1 MKRNI
6 FLSIFFLLFTPS
18 LYSQIDIVAGP
29 ILNHDK
35 GVHLYKIIG
44 KSDDAV
50 FSLWIDSRGKGG
62 NDEFYLE
69 RHNLKTL
76 VSEYSVQVFF
86 PDERGKYAIMEDAY
100 LLNDKIVFLTS
111 MQKPNFNILYA
122 QTIDFNGKVIL
133 PAFHLDSISN
143 GGFNTS
149 YSKKANTIIIHKEA
163 LDKDVY
169 SNKLS
174 IYNATD
180 FTNIIYDELK
190 SGVNL
195 VDSYNYYGFDME
207 EDGLLHYMMTA
218 KDLSDRRHIITK
230 TYLIIVS
237 QGSSEKEIL
246 VNEDNGPTYGGAHIY
261 LVEKNI
267 FLVGGFK
274 VKENKIYSYLYTF
287 DNKGHVVNEKNILVE
302 VDDEKRFVWKL
313 IQGTDKVKLE
323 FGSRGI
329 IYSDGNAWV
338 VGEQSG
344 FKSGGDGTSNMHSGD
359 HFYFYDI
366 ILAHFDLTNN
376 TQSWTNFEKRE
387 HLKTRY
393 VNGSPT
399 NFLFTKNSNLEI
411 LYLDTQ
417 ANIEKLKKGI
427 YKPEDLEN
435 VIEHNSSTLVVGK
448 IDKENKV
455 TRQTSTSEF
464 ASAFHLKCRIV
475 PNASGPT
482 PNNYFCLRLTD
493 SSFLV
498 YLEDNNVG
506 RFAIASNID

>member
-1 MKRNI
+1 MNKKI
-6 FLSIFFLLFTPS
+6 FIQIICLLIAS
-18 LYSQIDIVAGP
+18 NVYSQIDIAAGP

-50 FSLWIDSRGKGG
+50 FSLWVDSRGKGG

-76 VSEYSVQVFF
+76 ESEISVQVFF

-111 MQKPNFNILYA
+111 MQKSNLNVLYA
-122 QTIDFNGKVIL
+122 QTIDFNGKMIL
-133 PAFHLDSISN
+133 PAFHLDSNST
-143 GGFNTS
+143 GGFYTS
-149 YSKKANTIIIHKEA
+149 YSKKANAIIVHKVGRV
-163 LDKDVY
+163 DDVFT
-169 SNKLS
+169 NKLS
-174 IYNATD
+174 VYNAD
-180 FTNIIYDELK
+180 NFTNILYTDLK

-195 VDSYNYYGFDME
+195 LDSYDYYGFDME

-218 KDLSDRRHIITK
+218 KDLTNRKHIITK

-246 VNEDNGPTYGGAHIY
+246 VNEDNGRTYGGAHIY

-267 FLVGGFK
+267 FLVGGYK
-274 VKENKIYSYLYTF
+274 VKENKIYSYIHTY
-287 DNKGHVVNEKNILVE
+287 DNTGHVMNEKDILVE
-302 VDDEKRFVWKL
+302 VGDEKRFVWKL

-329 IYSDGNAWV
+329 MYSDGNAWI

-344 FKSGGDGTSNMHSGD
+344 FKYGGNGTSNMHSGD
-359 HFYFYDI
+359 HFYFYDLI
-366 ILAHFDLTNN
+366 VAHFDLTNN

-399 NFLFTKNSNLEI
+399 NFLFTKNSNLEV
-411 LYLDTQ
+411 LYLDTK

-427 YKPEDLEN
+427 YKPGDLEK
-435 VIEHNSSTLVVGK
+435 VIEHNNSTLVVGK

-455 TRQTSTSEF
+455 TRQTSSSES

-482 PNNYFCLRLTD
+482 PNNYFCLKLSD
-493 SSFLV
+493 SSFLI

-506 RFAIASNID
+506 RFAIANNIE